1 MPNYP
6 IQPETRTINGHDIKF
21 WDYGT
26 LADGKQLTEETIEP
40 ICDALEEGTGELSAA
55 IEELSGKF
63 EAECEIFSAH
73 DDFLSGTIDDLQEEV
88 DHLKAATDV
97 IAVFAKKSDF
107 DTWSAGSPYVT
118 DNDYI
123 KILTDE
129 TKNNAQ
135 TYYQYTTA
143 SNAWTFKTQL
153 PAYYSTE
160 QIDAYSASLQY
171 VSAIGPD
178 NSNDIN
184 FNFKKGTGA
193 GQQTSY
199 KISKGTNIDFDNT
212 QANNTTIS
220 LKDKVVLSNTGSV
233 QFGADGS
240 NPLSYVSQ
248 DNYYL
253 YNYTNGIKATANYCI
268 SSIDGFWYYTGAG
281 DYNNTIGTY
290 HLGKTENGENTLSI
304 HSTNAYYGVSNHIDL
319 FTNDTANP
327 HNTVPKIRLTYSDE
341 NNYNIGEITI
351 PKIKSWDSI
360 ASAQIKFKYGNNHTY
375 TSELAT
381 DDLIISAGDGI
392 DFDVTNSTV
401 TIKNDNFLDNGR
413 CIEINNKKIDLSSN
427 ATFTSVSSLTGVF
440 NTEIQVNHYAESPND
455 DYASATLESYALN
468 FKGATDSQQNSYKHE
483 TKLSVYGFEY
493 YNNADSNLTY
503 ACMLYDDGFYTSS
516 FKKTGSYNV
525 TSYSMLNNQY
535 FEMYKGG
542 SPGSYYLKF
551 DGRTISAGG
560 NASNVRTALWND
572 VITKANG
579 RWVSGSSNEIL
590 ISANYQTKI
599 VFTATLPGTLE
610 DNTYYII

>member
-6 IQPETRTINGHDIKF
+6 IQPESRTINGHDIKF
-21 WDYGT
+21 WNYGT

-73 DDFLSGTIDDLQEEV
+73 DDFLSGTIEDLQEEV

-107 DTWSAGSPYVT
+107 DTWSADSPYVT
-118 DNDYI
+118 ENDFI
-123 KILTDE
+123 KILTDS
-129 TKNNAQ
+129 THSNAQ
-135 TYYQYTTA
+135 TYYQYVN
-143 SNAWTFKTQL
+143 NAWVYKTSL

-171 VSAIGPD
+171 VSAISPD
-178 NSNDIN
+178 NNNDIN

-212 QANNTTIS
+212 QANNTTVS

-240 NPLSYVSQ
+240 NTLSYVSQ

-253 YNYTNGIKATANYCI
+253 YNYTNGIKSSSNYCI

-281 DYNNTIGTY
+281 DYKDTIGTY

-304 HSTNAYYGVSNHIDL
+304 HSTNAHYGVSNYIDL
-319 FTNDTANP
+319 YTNDIANP
-327 HNTVPKIRLTYSDE
+327 YNTVPKIRLSYQETGHQEDHA
-341 NNYNIGEITI
+341 EITI
-351 PKIKSWDSI
+351 SQIHKWDSV
-360 ASAQIKFKYGNNHTY
+360 AGAEIKFKYGNNTY
-375 TSELAT
+375 TSELTANN
-381 DDLIISAGDGI
+381 LIISAGDGI
-392 DFDVTNSTV
+392 DFSVNNSTV

-427 ATFTSVSSLTGVF
+427 ATFTSVSSLTGTF
-440 NTEIQVNHYAESPND
+440 NEEIQINHYADSLND
-455 DYASATLESYALN
+455 DYASAKLDSYSLN
-468 FKGATDSQQNSYKHE
+468 FSGARDSQQNSYKHN
-483 TKLSVYGFEY
+483 TQLSVYGFEY
-493 YNNADSNLTY
+493 SNSADSNLTY
-503 ACMLYDDGFYTSS
+503 YCRLDDDGFYTSS
-516 FKKTGSYNV
+516 FEKMGSYNV

-542 SPGSYYLKF
+542 TPSPYYLKF
-551 DGRTISAGG
+551 DGRVISAGT
-560 NASNVRTALWND
+560 NAANARTALWND

-579 RWVSGSSNEIL
+579 KWVSGSSEQIL
-590 ISANYQTKI
+590 ISANYQTRI

>member
-40 ICDALEEGTGELSAA
+40 ICDALEEGTEGLSAA
-55 IEELSGKF
+55 IDVISGKLD
-63 EAECEIFSAH
+63 AECEIFSAH

-97 IAVFAKKSDF
+97 IAVFANKSDF
-107 DTWSAGSPYVT
+107 DTWSASSPYVT
-118 DNDYI
+118 ENDFI
-123 KILTDE
+123 KILIDSTHS
-129 TKNNAQ
+129 NAQ
-135 TYYQYTTA
+135 TYYQYV
-143 SNAWTFKTQL
+143 NDAWVYKTSL
-153 PAYYSTE
+153 PAYYSTD

-184 FNFKKGTGA
+184 FSFKKGNGA

-199 KISKGTNIDFDNT
+199 KISKGSNIDFDNT
-212 QANNTTIS
+212 QANNTTVS
-220 LKDKVVLSNTGSV
+220 LKDKVVLSNTGKV

-240 NPLSYVSQ
+240 NTLSYVSQ

-253 YNYTNGIKATANYCI
+253 SSNGNGIKTSANYCT
-268 SSIDGFWYYTGAG
+268 SSIDSYWQYTGG
-281 DYNNTIGTY
+281 EYINTIGTF
-290 HLGKTENGENTLSI
+290 HLGKTENGENTLSL
-304 HSTNAYYGVSNHIDL
+304 HSTNARYGVNNSIDL

-327 HNTVPKIRLTYSDE
+327 YGTVPKIRLSYTDE
-341 NNYNIGEITI
+341 NHQETHGEITI
-351 PKIKSWDSI
+351 PQIHKWDSI
-360 ASAQIKFKYGNNHTY
+360 ADAEIKFKYGNSTY
-375 TSELAT
+375 TAELT
-381 DDLIISAGDGI
+381 SNNLIISAGAGI
-392 DFDVTNSTV
+392 DFSVNNSTV
-401 TIKNDNFLDNGR
+401 TIKNDNFLGNGR

-427 ATFTSVSSLTGVF
+427 ATFTSVSSLTGIF
-440 NTEIQVNHYAESPND
+440 NTEIQVNHYADSPND
-455 DYASATLESYALN
+455 DWASATLDSYSLKFN
-468 FKGATDSQQNSYKHE
+468 GAADSQQESYKHN
-483 TKLSVYGFEY
+483 TTLSVFGFKYE
-493 YNNADSNLTY
+493 NNKATTNTY
-503 ACMLYDDGFYTSS
+503 CCSLDDDGFYTSS
-516 FKKTGSYNV
+516 FEKMGSYNV
-525 TSYSMLNNQY
+525 TSYSMMNNQY

-551 DGRTISAGG
+551 DGRVISAGTNAG
-560 NASNVRTALWND
+560 NARTALWND

-599 VFTATLPGTLE
+599 VFTASLPGTLE